1 MCPEHFVGRIGQ
13 VVGKLCCGA
22 TKEAS
27 ALVKPRLQ
35 VLGPLGIVH
44 LLEGVT
50 NTILKVEAKQEQTE
64 AELMELNMEALKQ
77 LAEKEKPARA
87 HIAGVQRTL
96 LKGYERV
103 LGDEPSRQET
113 LFSLRAVGC
122 FETGLHQ
129 QTIEVCAE
137 WLNHIGTGGHAVWAI
152 VLTAYA
158 QLQLAEQ
165 PHKLRQVA
173 DDLVVLIK
181 LLAEHPDVQLAS
193 IALPGLPS
201 DVKGYVSHVE
211 TVVSG
216 VRAIADAWDSA
227 ISPQH
232 GCHLKDVLP
241 EGQVLHPLEGV
252 QLRSD
257 RLGVYSKPGPLGRCT
272 VYPVQAFLAG
282 QSPCSSS
289 LSIHFTCS
297 AVIAGLAIVG
307 QPSNSL
313 GAINAA
319 RQLLDLTHFALDHH
333 PHMAHDYIARA
344 KVEDWTYQ
352 QSCYLPRMGT
362 FMPGHHRDRRLSL
375 EDYRLLCNNQL
386 GVKAHGTRVNRMVK
400 QTFTKWCDAF
410 GRHAGLEMPQVAH
423 LVEEAVQAQ
432 VVLMTENRRDIHRD
446 AKAGP
451 DFGSVVYGST
461 QQALAFIPPAD
472 PLPAPAAASG
482 HAAGASGTGTSFASG
497 AFQSESTPSGSAPP
511 NRPFTRQGTSGTTPR
526 AHPQNRG
533 FRRPFSRSG
542 TAGPSEDTSET
553 ASSNQANKWSSAQGE
568 SSGSAQTQPR
578 TQAETPAAAAATKS
592 SSGGSPFTFSW
603 TQGTAEGP
611 PAAEAAMP
619 GAPTGKPAGS
629 SPAFGTPGLF
639 SATPMAGASAPTEGT
654 TTAPTPKEAFKWSG
668 AFASGTFTPNPQSQS
683 QSPAAAQ
690 PGAFGSFSTPKP
702 FGTSSGGPAVA
713 DAAAGPPPSA
723 PRAAAAGTGNSAPTF
738 PTVADWS
745 PSPPPDTGKA
755 PDTGS
760 STLRSQSPHPDTGKA
775 PAFGTPGWSPA

>member
-1 MCPEHFVGRIGQ
+1 MPCLVKGLLKGADPEGVLSVGPSPEEGCLKALQQGRHHRPLSSGPNTGSPKQANNWSSGQGKSGSSAQDQPHTQHPAPLVMCPEHFVGRIGQ

-619 GAPTGKPAGS
+619 G
-629 SPAFGTPGLF
+629 
-639 SATPMAGASAPTEGT
+639 
-654 TTAPTPKEAFKWSG
+654 
-668 AFASGTFTPNPQSQS
+668 
-683 QSPAAAQ
+683 
-690 PGAFGSFSTPKP
+690 
-702 FGTSSGGPAVA
+702 
-713 DAAAGPPPSA
+713 
-723 PRAAAAGTGNSAPTF
+723 NSAPTF